1 MRREAKEMKNV
12 SSHVAVKER
21 KDRIAVYIQKKFPL
35 LVCTKGLDLIEIN
48 SERSIYNI

>member
-21 KDRIAVYIQKKFPL
+21 KDRIAVYIQKKNSII
-35 LVCTKGLDLIEIN
+35 GLCKRVRFD
-48 SERSIYNI
+48 

>member
-21 KDRIAVYIQKKFPL
+21 KDRIAVYIQKFSIIGLYKRVKF
-35 LVCTKGLDLIEIN
+35 D
-48 SERSIYNI
+48 